1 MRQKNI
7 VNFNMFQKLQNLFS
21 KKKFSQ
27 KNYKTSQNFSK
38 IKKKISQKF
47 SKLLKISKY
56 SNKKYVCL
64 HSSTKLIKN
73 FIFAILF

>member
-38 IKKKISQKF
+38 FKKKFHKNFQNF
-47 SKLLKISKY
+47 SKYQNIQTK
-56 SNKKYVCL
+56 NMYVFTL
-64 HSSTKLIKN
+64 PPNL
-73 FIFAILF
+73 